1 MSQAVGHPSVLSYDP
16 FSEAV
21 LADPE
26 RYDREALAAGPVL
39 YFPQYDLYALARHKL
54 VRAAF
59 PDWRAFCSGH
69 GTGILHTGR
78 KENWRRQSPVL
89 ENDPPNHGRYRKILQ
104 AVLTGATLQEIRT
117 RFAAVADEMVRGL
130 VAKGRFDA
138 QTELAEAFP
147 LIVVP
152 TMLGLSDEDRDVM
165 VSYSDLNFNSM
176 GPDNAVR
183 RASQARTLGSAE
195 RVAQL
200 CRRESLAAGGLGDRI
215 YAECEAAGMTDG
227 DAAILVRTFFSASM
241 DTTANG
247 IGFMIQALAADPVQ
261 WAAVR
266 ADPALLKTAFD
277 EGLRH
282 RAPSPHIGRTTTQ
295 EIVIEGVTIPA
306 DAKVLL
312 LIAAADRDPER
323 YDEPDRFDVTR
334 KAPAHIAFGAGIHA
348 CIGQPLAKLE
358 AELVLTALARHAA
371 TLRMDGTPTPQINN
385 WLRGYAT
392 LPIAAEPDPAATQ
405 EGVIA

>member
-1 MSQAVGHPSVLSYDP
+1 MTGVIGQAAILEYDL
-16 FSEAV
+16 FSEEV

-26 RYDREALAAGPVL
+26 PYDRVALAAGPVL

-69 GTGILHTGR
+69 GTGIVHTG
-78 KENWRRQSPVL
+78 KAGNWRRQSPVL
-89 ENDPPNHGRYRKILQ
+89 ENDPPSHGRYRKILQ
-104 AVLTGATLQEIRT
+104 AVLTGDTLGEIRE
-117 RFAAVADEMVRGL
+117 RFTSVADAMVREL

-138 QTELAEAFP
+138 QRELAEAFP
-147 LIVVP
+147 LVVIP

-183 RASQARTLGSAE
+183 RASQARTKGSAE

-200 CRRESLAAGGLGDRI
+200 CRRESLASGGLGDRI
-215 YAECEAAGMTDG
+215 YKECEAAGLPED

-241 DTTANG
+241 DTTANS
-247 IGFMIQALAADPVQ
+247 IGFTIQALAADSAQ

-266 ADPALLKTAFD
+266 ADPTLLQAAYD
-277 EGLRH
+277 ESLRH

-295 EIVIEGVTIPA
+295 DVVIEGVTIPA
-306 DAKVLL
+306 DSKVLL
-312 LIAAADRDPER
+312 MIAAADRDPER
-323 YDEPDRFDVTR
+323 YKDPDTYDVMR
-334 KAPAHIAFGAGIHA
+334 KARAHIAFGAGIHA

-358 AELVLTALARHAA
+358 AELVLAALARHAA
-371 TLRMDGTPTPQINN
+371 TLRLDGTPTPQINN

-392 LPIAAEPDPAATQ
+392 LPIAAEPDPAAAT
-405 EGVIA
+405 A

>member
-1 MSQAVGHPSVLSYDP
+1 MTDSAGQPSIMGYDP

-26 RYDREALAAGPVL
+26 PYDREALAAGPVL
-39 YFPQYDLYALARHKL
+39 YFPQYDIYALARHKH
-54 VRAAF
+54 VRAAL
-59 PDWRAFCSGH
+59 PDWRSFCSGH
-69 GTGILHTGR
+69 GTGIVHTGR
-78 KENWRRQSPVL
+78 AANWRRQSPVL
-89 ENDPPNHGRYRKILQ
+89 ENDPPDHGRYRKILQ
-104 AVLTGATLQEIRT
+104 AVLTGATLREIRQ
-117 RFAAVADEMVRGL
+117 RFAPVADDMVRGL
-130 VAKGRFDA
+130 VAKRRFDA
-138 QTELAEAFP
+138 QHELAEAFP

-183 RASQARTLGSAE
+183 RASEARTKGSAE

-200 CRRESLAAGGLGDRI
+200 CRRESLAPGGLGDRI
-215 YAECEAAGMTDG
+215 YAECAAAGMTG
-227 DAAILVRTFFSASM
+227 ADAAILVRTFFSASM
-241 DTTANG
+241 DTTANA
-247 IGFMIQALAADPVQ
+247 IGFAIQALAADPAQ
-261 WAAVR
+261 WQAVR
-266 ADPALLKTAFD
+266 ADPALLPAAFD

-282 RAPSPHIGRTTTQ
+282 RTPSPHIGRTTT
-295 EIVIEGVTIPA
+295 EAITIDGVTIPA

-312 LIAAADRDPER
+312 LIAAADRDPDR
-323 YDEPDRFDVTR
+323 YADPDRFDVTR
-334 KAPAHIAFGAGIHA
+334 KSHANLAFGAGIHT

-358 AELVLTALARHAA
+358 GELVLTALARHAV

-392 LPIAAEPDPAATQ
+392 LPIAAEPAPL
-405 EGVIA
+405 